1 MVLYGILLCGILWYY
16 MVFYGITWY
25 LVYDILNI
33 NQLIR
38 LSGCGE
44 CTMINGF

>member
-1 MVLYGILLCGILWYY
+1 
-16 MVFYGITWY
+16 MVFYGISWY
-25 LVYDILNI
+25 FMVLLWYFMVLLYLNI